1 MVKKKIALITGVSGQ
16 DGAYLAKFLL
26 NKNYKVIGSDR
37 RSARNSQWRLKR
49 LGIDDKIIYEE
60 LEMGE
65 LFGIDRL
72 FKNYKFDEVY
82 NLAAQ
87 SFVGSSFYSPLNTAN
102 ITGLGVLRVL
112 ECIRTLSPK
121 TKFYQASSSEMFG
134 DVLEKIQN
142 ENTPFNPQSPYA
154 VAKAFG
160 HFLTLNYRKSYKLF
174 AVSGIL
180 FNHESPLRGE
190 EFVTRKIIVGFIN
203 ILKKKKAFIELGNI
217 NAKRDWGY
225 AKEYVEQMWKMLN
238 QKIPRDFVIA
248 SGKTYSIKD
257 FVNEVAKNLKMEVK
271 WKGNGFN
278 EKLYMKNNNKIII
291 KINKKLFR
299 PSEVN
304 YVKGNIT
311 KAKKY
316 LNWKPK
322 VTFKKLVEI
331 MVKEELENLK

>member
-1 MVKKKIALITGVSGQ
+1 MAKKKIALITGVSGQ

-49 LGIDDKIIYEE
+49 LGIDNKIIYEE

-65 LFGIDRL
+65 LFDIDRL

-154 VAKAFG
+154 AAKAFG

-203 ILKKKKAFIELGNI
+203 ILKKKKNFYEFGN
-217 NAKRDWGY
+217 
-225 AKEYVEQMWKMLN
+225 V
-238 QKIPRDFVIA
+238 
-248 SGKTYSIKD
+248 
-257 FVNEVAKNLKMEVK
+257 
-271 WKGNGFN
+271 
-278 EKLYMKNNNKIII
+278 
-291 KINKKLFR
+291 
-299 PSEVN
+299 
-304 YVKGNIT
+304 
-311 KAKKY
+311 
-316 LNWKPK
+316 
-322 VTFKKLVEI
+322 
-331 MVKEELENLK
+331 

>member
-1 MVKKKIALITGVSGQ
+1 MAKKIALITGVSGQ

-154 VAKAFG
+154 AAKAFG

-257 FVNEVAKNLKMEVK
+257 FVNEVAKNLKMKVK